1 VSGAVEGTRAA
12 NNRTLTIKL
21 MPPHLAGDDMYVA
34 RFRREADAAAQ
45 LSNPHVVPIQ
55 NYGQID
61 GRLYVDMRLIEGRD
75 LAKVLDEGP
84 LPAHRAVRIV
94 EQVARALRAAHKIG
108 LVHRDVKPSN
118 IVVDED
124 DFAYLID
131 FGIARAADQTS
142 LTGDGA
148 MIGSPHYMSPERF
161 RGADADA
168 RADIYALACVLYE
181 CLTGSR
187 SFPGESFE
195 SQMTATSTGSGT
207 VTGC

>member
-1 VSGAVEGTRAA
+1 
-12 NNRTLTIKL
+12 
-21 MPPHLAGDDMYVA
+21 
-34 RFRREADAAAQ
+34 
-45 LSNPHVVPIQ
+45 
-55 NYGQID
+55 
-61 GRLYVDMRLIEGRD
+61 MRLIEGRD
-75 LAKVLDEGP
+75 LAKVLDDGP

-94 EQVARALRAAHKIG
+94 EQVASALRAAHKIG

-118 IVVDED
+118 ILVAEN

-142 LTGDGA
+142 LTGTGA

-195 SQMTATSTGSGT
+195 SQMTAHSMDPPPRPSSTDPRVPPHSIQSSPPGWPKTPTSAIQPPSS
-207 VTGC
+207 